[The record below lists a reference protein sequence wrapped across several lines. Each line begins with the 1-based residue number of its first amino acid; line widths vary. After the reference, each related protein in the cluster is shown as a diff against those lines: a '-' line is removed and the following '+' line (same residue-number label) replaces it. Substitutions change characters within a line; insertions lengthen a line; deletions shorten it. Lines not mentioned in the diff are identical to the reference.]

1 VWKDETM
8 VKPPPLVNGLIRY
21 NPKIDLAKW
30 VANGISIEQ
39 DFKPSKG
46 GGLLPCD
53 GSIAALVGGL
63 RPYHGLAPVLNNA
76 KRAAS
81 SSSSSKKGYA
91 ATECNAL
98 ITAAE
103 EMMTALSRSVADES
117 FCVVRSLV
125 EPQALVRDTVEVM
138 LGRSLGNSKNIKGS
152 NSHINAPSSISSNV
166 TSVSSSLGRRHSVR
180 LRRQLSNAD
189 KGSNTGSMALISTL
203 PPLVGLHLRLQE
215 NIALQHDVD
224 WEVECVARIASQLV
238 DRYATRST
246 GSSSKAAAVVFA
258 VATDSPSK
266 LADIVARVR
275 RTSAV
280 CQKGGQNACRFVSM
294 ADVGTMGHISN
305 KETQGATSVVRYES
319 K

>member
-1 VWKDETM
+1 M
-8 VKPPPLVNGLIRY
+8 VKPPPLTSGLIRY

-30 VANGISIEQ
+30 VANGVSIEQ

-53 GSIAALVGGL
+53 ASVAPLVGGL

-81 SSSSSKKGYA
+81 SSSTPPKKGYA
-91 ATECNAL
+91 ATECAAM

-103 EMMTALSRSVADES
+103 EMVTALSQSVADES

-138 LGRSLGNSKNIKGS
+138 LGRSLGNTNIVKSSSKTNNVESSS
-152 NSHINAPSSISSNV
+152 NS
-166 TSVSSSLGRRHSVR
+166 SSSSDKRRQYLR
-180 LRRQLSNAD
+180 LRRQLSYNA
-189 KGSNTGSMALISTL
+189 KGSGTGSMPLATLL

-215 NIALQHDVD
+215 NIALKHDVD
-224 WEVECVARIASQLV
+224 WEVECVARIASQLA
-238 DRYATRST
+238 DRSASQST
-246 GSSSKAAAVVFA
+246 GLGSNAAAVVFA
-258 VATDSPSK
+258 VATDSPSQ
-266 LADIVARVR
+266 LADIIARVR

-280 CQKGGQNACRFVSM
+280 CQKGGISACRFVSM

-305 KETQGATSVVRYES
+305 KETQGATSVVR
-319 K
+319 KILL

>member
-1 VWKDETM
+1 M
-8 VKPPPLVNGLIRY
+8 VKPPPLTSGLIRY

-30 VANGISIEQ
+30 IANGVSIEQ

-46 GGLLPCD
+46 KGLLPCD
-53 GSIAALVGGL
+53 ASVAPLVGGL

-81 SSSSSKKGYA
+81 SSSTPSKKSYA
-91 ATECNAL
+91 ATECAAM

-103 EMMTALSRSVADES
+103 EMVTALSQSVADES

-138 LGRSLGNSKNIKGS
+138 LGRSLGNTKIIKSSSKTN
-152 NSHINAPSSISSNV
+152 NVERSSNN
-166 TSVSSSLGRRHSVR
+166 SNGSSDRRRNYLR
-180 LRRQLSNAD
+180 LRRQLSNNA
-189 KGSNTGSMALISTL
+189 KGSGTVSMPLASSL

-215 NIALQHDVD
+215 NIALKHDVD
-224 WEVECVARIASQLV
+224 WEVECVARIASQLA
-238 DRYATRST
+238 DRYASRST
-246 GSSSKAAAVVFA
+246 GPSNSAAAGVVFA
-258 VATDSPSK
+258 VATDSPSQ
-266 LADIVARVR
+266 LADIIARVR

-280 CQKGGQNACRFVSM
+280 CQKGGISACRFVSM

-305 KETQGATSVVRYES
+305 KETQGATSVVR
-319 K
+319 KILL